1 MSNLNASTEQSNTP
15 VNCMAF
21 KARTAAPTL
30 FIEWYARGNAKIPA
44 GTFVLREGGEKVE
57 TDAFDD
63 GVIMDFRHIHLGM
76 QRSEGIAGVKPEWR
90 WADDPRD
97 LSDKPDGDGWKS
109 GFRIPCVL
117 PDGRV
122 AIWEQAGAG
131 AFNGILDFQGRV
143 WEAARENLGKIPKV
157 RMTGKADRRFKKGA
171 TSSPVLETVD
181 WVDPPEELG
190 GDSLLPKYSPF

>member
-1 MSNLNASTEQSNTP
+1 MTDTLTNPESKNNTR

-76 QRSEGIAGVKPEWR
+76 QRSEGIAGQVTGIGSMMMLHLTDAPLQGPEDSNKVDNNLR
-90 WADDPRD
+90 GLVHLALIERGYYVARRNMIV
-97 LSDKPDGDGWKS
+97 LSLPMTAAQLDGFVEAFGDVLRS
-109 GFRIPCVL
+109 HRSVL
-117 PDGRV
+117 P
-122 AIWEQAGAG
+122 QAAH
-131 AFNGILDFQGRV
+131 
-143 WEAARENLGKIPKV
+143 
-157 RMTGKADRRFKKGA
+157 
-171 TSSPVLETVD
+171 
-181 WVDPPEELG
+181 
-190 GDSLLPKYSPF
+190 